1 MASAAKSACRAA
13 ARQLRSHQ
21 YSHIQPIT
29 RPFSST
35 RRTLADA
42 ADKKEASSAGYFNQ
56 AFYNRLD
63 RDDKATYNTLTPAD
77 REKMEKVEAALRDEF
92 ANDSRT
98 HRELEEQ
105 IAAELEHLEMT
116 YPAGPVERAPKIQG
130 FFQMGEKE
138 DIGPDEDDYQ
148 GDDISSLGHAEL
160 EQTREIR
167 EYARLAGW
175 EMPLL
180 ANLTKPYTP
189 PTAATPLRFRYTT
202 YMGEQHPAQRK
213 VVVEF
218 DPQDLSLSPAHTQN
232 LIKLAGVRYNPTTKL
247 VKMSCEDHETQAQNK
262 RYLGDTI
269 KALIAKAKSPE
280 SAWLKDVPV
289 DFRHAKPKKRYQF
302 PEEWLLTEERK
313 KELEARREARQLA
326 EQTRKDSPAGLI
338 DGIKEIE
345 EARNIDLASV
355 EAPMMAEA
363 KMPMAKGKQGKKEM
377 RQGRA

>member
-1 MASAAKSACRAA
+1 MHLSTFGVHTKARSGAEQQFIATTSLAMASAAKSACRTA

-21 YSHIQPIT
+21 YSHTVPAT

-35 RRTLADA
+35 RRILAD

-56 AFYNRLD
+56 GFYNRLD

-98 HRELEEQ
+98 HRELEDQ

-116 YPAGPVERAPKIQG
+116 YPAGPVERAPRNQG

-138 DIGPDEDDYQ
+138 DIGPDEDDFQ

-180 ANLTKPYTP
+180 AST
-189 PTAATPLRFRYTT
+189 
-202 YMGEQHPAQRK
+202 
-213 VVVEF
+213 
-218 DPQDLSLSPAHTQN
+218 
-232 LIKLAGVRYNPTTKL
+232 
-247 VKMSCEDHETQAQNK
+247 
-262 RYLGDTI
+262 
-269 KALIAKAKSPE
+269 
-280 SAWLKDVPV
+280 
-289 DFRHAKPKKRYQF
+289 
-302 PEEWLLTEERK
+302 
-313 KELEARREARQLA
+313 
-326 EQTRKDSPAGLI
+326 
-338 DGIKEIE
+338 
-345 EARNIDLASV
+345 
-355 EAPMMAEA
+355 
-363 KMPMAKGKQGKKEM
+363 
-377 RQGRA
+377 

>member
-1 MASAAKSACRAA
+1 MASAAKSVCRTA

-21 YSHIQPIT
+21 
-29 RPFSST
+29 RPHFQCVSRSFT
-35 RRTLADA
+35 TSRRTFAE
-42 ADKKEASSAGYFNQ
+42 DKKDADSASYFNQ
-56 AFYNRLD
+56 AFYNRLA
-63 RDDKATYNTLTPAD
+63 RDDQAAYTSLTPAE
-77 REKMEKVEAALRDEF
+77 RQQMEKVDAALRDEF

-98 HRELEEQ
+98 HRELEEH
-105 IAAELEHLEMT
+105 IAAELEQLDMEF
-116 YPAGPVERAPKIQG
+116 PAGPVERPPKNQG

-138 DIGPDEDDYQ
+138 DIGPDEDDFQ
-148 GDDISSLGHAEL
+148 GDDISSLGHGEL
-160 EQTREIR
+160 EKTREIR

-202 YMGEQHPAQRK
+202 YMGEQHPASRK

-218 DPQDLSLSPAHTQN
+218 DPSDLSLTPAHTQN
-232 LIKLAGVRYNPTTKL
+232 LIKLAGVRYNPVTKI

-269 KALIAKAKSPE
+269 KGLIAKAKSPE
-280 SAWLKDVPV
+280 SEWLKDIPV
-289 DFRHAKPKKRYQF
+289 DFRHAKPKKRFQF

-326 EQTRKDSPAGLI
+326 EQTKKESPAGLI

-345 EARNIDLASV
+345 EARNIDLSRV
-355 EAPMMAEA
+355 EAPMMAAA
-363 KMPMAKGKQGKKEM
+363 KMPMAKGKQGMKEM

>member
-1 MASAAKSACRAA
+1 MVSAAKSVCRTA
-13 ARQLRSHQ
+13 ARQLRSNQRPHFQ
-21 YSHIQPIT
+21 SVS
-29 RPFSST
+29 RPFSTT
-35 RRTLADA
+35 RRTLAE
-42 ADKKEASSAGYFNQ
+42 DKKESSGSEGYFNR

-63 RDDKATYNTLTPAD
+63 RDDQASYTSLTPD
-77 REKMEKVEAALRDEF
+77 ERQKMENVDSALRDHF
-92 ANDSRT
+92 AKDSRT
-98 HRELEEQ
+98 HREMEDN
-105 IAAELEHLEMT
+105 IAAELEALDFEF
-116 YPAGPVERAPKIQG
+116 PAGPVEREPKNNG

-138 DIGPDEDDYQ
+138 DIGPDEDDFQ
-148 GDDISSLGHAEL
+148 GDDISSLGHGEL

-180 ANLTKPYTP
+180 ANLTQPFTP

-202 YMGEQHPAQRK
+202 YMGEQHPASRK

-218 DPQDLSLSPAHTQN
+218 DPSDLSLTPAHNQN
-232 LIKLAGVRYNPTTKL
+232 LIKLAGVRYNPDSKL

-269 KALIAKAKSPE
+269 KGLIAKAKSPE
-280 SAWLKDVPV
+280 SEWLKDIPV
-289 DFRHAKPKKRYQF
+289 DFRHAKPKKRFQF

-313 KELEARREARQLA
+313 KELETRREARELA
-326 EQTRKDSPAGLI
+326 QKTKMESPAGLI

-345 EARNIDLASV
+345 EARNIDLSRV
-355 EAPMMAEA
+355 EAPLMAEA
-363 KMPMAKGKQGKKEM
+363 KQPMAKGKQGKKEM

>member
-1 MASAAKSACRAA
+1 MASAAKSACRTA

-21 YSHIQPIT
+21 YSHIHPIT

-35 RRTLADA
+35 RRILADA

-105 IAAELEHLEMT
+105 IAAELEHLDMT
-116 YPAGPVERAPKIQG
+116 YPAGPVERAPRNQG

-138 DIGPDEDDYQ
+138 DIGPDEDDFQ

-269 KALIAKAKSPE
+269 KA
-280 SAWLKDVPV
+280 
-289 DFRHAKPKKRYQF
+289 
-302 PEEWLLTEERK
+302 
-313 KELEARREARQLA
+313 
-326 EQTRKDSPAGLI
+326 
-338 DGIKEIE
+338 
-345 EARNIDLASV
+345 
-355 EAPMMAEA
+355 
-363 KMPMAKGKQGKKEM
+363 
-377 RQGRA
+377 

>member
-1 MASAAKSACRAA
+1 PLHPLAMASAAKSACRTA
-13 ARQLRSHQ
+13 ARQLRSSHQ
-21 YSHIQPIT
+21 YSHIHPVT

-42 ADKKEASSAGYFNQ
+42 DKKDASSPGYFNQ
-56 AFYNRLD
+56 AFYKRLD
-63 RDDKATYNTLTPAD
+63 RDDQAAYNTLSPAD

-98 HRELEEQ
+98 HRELEDH
-105 IAAELEHLEMT
+105 IAAELEQLEMT
-116 YPAGPVERAPKIQG
+116 FPAPPAERAPRNQG

-138 DIGPDEDDYQ
+138 DIGPDDDDFH

-180 ANLTKPYTP
+180 AT
-189 PTAATPLRFRYTT
+189 ATPLRFRYTT

-218 DPQDLSLSPAHTQN
+218 DPKDLSLNPTHTQN
-232 LIKLAGVRYNPTTKL
+232 LIKLAGVRYNPVSNL

-269 KALIAKAKSPE
+269 KELIAKAKSPE
-280 SAWLKDVPV
+280 NEWLKDVPV
-289 DFRHAKPKKRYQF
+289 DFRHAKPKKRFQF

-313 KELEARREARQLA
+313 KELEARREARLVA
-326 EQTRKDSPAGLI
+326 EQTKKESPAGLI

-345 EARNIDLASV
+345 EARNIDLSRV
-355 EAPMMAEA
+355 EAPVMAEA
-363 KMPMAKGKQGKKEM
+363 KRPMAKGKQGKKEM
-377 RQGRA
+377 RQGKA